1 MLLKSL
7 ELQGFKTF
15 PDKTTLHFEE
25 GITAVVGP
33 NGSGKSNISDAMRW
47 VLGEQSVKTLRCS
60 KMEDVIFSG
69 TPARKPMGY
78 AEITLTMDNTGRE
91 LNFDGD
97 TVAITRRYYRSGE
110 SEYLINKAAVRLRDI
125 HELFMDTGLG
135 RDGYSMIGQGKI
147 DSIVAARSEDR
158 REIFEEAAGISRFRY
173 RKEEAERRLEKANL
187 QVLYQKA
194 YQDNPALSSNPLSRW
209 QQRQAIK
216 KQYIAAKRTKQTA
229 GTAAKGVGKTA
240 KSAGN
245 VAGRTGQAADFVR
258 KHKKG
263 ALLLL
268 ALFLLVC
275 VLMSMVSSCSMMASS
290 IGSVVSG
297 STYPSKDE
305 ALLGAEDA
313 YAAMEAELQS
323 YLDNY
328 ERTHSYDEYHF
339 DLDEI
344 KHDPYVL
351 MSLLT
356 AYYQK
361 EWTLSDVEG
370 LLDTLFDRQYILTE
384 EVEVETRYDSEDD
397 PYDYYICYVTL
408 ENFDLS
414 HLPVYFLSE
423 EQLSLYAMYMQT
435 LGNRPDLFPQ
445 SEYPNAS
452 GREEYL
458 DYDVPPEALEDETF
472 AAMLAEAEK
481 YLGMPYVWGGSS
493 PATSFDC
500 SGFISWVLNHSG
512 WNVGRMTAN
521 GLFNY
526 CTPVSSTNAKP
537 GDLIFFQGTYD
548 TAGAS
553 HVGLYVGGGMMIH
566 CGDPISYANINTSYW
581 QSHYLTFGRLP

>member
-1 MLLKSL
+1 MTGLNKEPRLHFTEEERGNSSL
-7 ELQGFKTF
+7 EKPIRKAENAAKRSGRAQEKIPKRKIRKTIVE
-15 PDKTTLHFEE
+15 PDTGKVSSKLVLEE
-25 GITAVVGP
+25 KKKPPSKLTYGIQDTPGKIITGKAHKEIRESEQDNVGVE
-33 NGSGKSNISDAMRW
+33 SAHKSEEMLETGGR
-47 VLGEQSVKTLRCS
+47 LLR
-60 KMEDVIFSG
+60 EG
-69 TPARKPMGY
+69 
-78 AEITLTMDNTGRE
+78 
-91 LNFDGD
+91 
-97 TVAITRRYYRSGE
+97 YRSHKLKP
-110 SEYLINKAAVRLRDI
+110 YRKAA
-125 HELFMDTGLG
+125 
-135 RDGYSMIGQGKI
+135 Q
-147 DSIVAARSEDR
+147 
-158 REIFEEAAGISRFRY
+158 
-173 RKEEAERRLEKANL
+173 AERRLEKANL

-216 KQYIAAKRTKQTA
+216 KQYIAAKRTRQTA

>member
-1 MLLKSL
+1 MNKEPRLHFTEEERGNSSL
-7 ELQGFKTF
+7 EKPIRKAEKAAKRAERAQEKIPKRKIRKTIV
-15 PDKTTLHFEE
+15 DSDTGKVSSKLVLEE
-25 GITAVVGP
+25 KKKPPSKLTHGIQNMPGKIITGKAHKEIRESEQDNVGVE
-33 NGSGKSNISDAMRW
+33 SAHKSEEMLETGGR
-47 VLGEQSVKTLRCS
+47 LLR
-60 KMEDVIFSG
+60 EG
-69 TPARKPMGY
+69 
-78 AEITLTMDNTGRE
+78 
-91 LNFDGD
+91 
-97 TVAITRRYYRSGE
+97 YRSHKLKP
-110 SEYLINKAAVRLRDI
+110 YRKAA
-125 HELFMDTGLG
+125 
-135 RDGYSMIGQGKI
+135 Q
-147 DSIVAARSEDR
+147 
-158 REIFEEAAGISRFRY
+158 
-173 RKEEAERRLEKANL
+173 AERRLEKANL

-216 KQYIAAKRTKQTA
+216 KQYIAAKRTRQTA

-328 ERTHSYDEYHF
+328 ERAHSYDEYHF

-351 MSLLT
+351 MSMLT

-548 TAGAS
+548 MAGAS

>member
-1 MLLKSL
+1 MTGLNKEPRLHFTEEERGNSSL
-7 ELQGFKTF
+7 EKPIRKAEKAAKRAERAQEKIPKRKIRKTIVE
-15 PDKTTLHFEE
+15 PDTGKVSSKLVLEE
-25 GITAVVGP
+25 KKKPPSKLTYGIQDTPGKIITGKAHKEIRESEQDNVGVE
-33 NGSGKSNISDAMRW
+33 SAHKSEEMLETGGR
-47 VLGEQSVKTLRCS
+47 LLR
-60 KMEDVIFSG
+60 EG
-69 TPARKPMGY
+69 
-78 AEITLTMDNTGRE
+78 
-91 LNFDGD
+91 
-97 TVAITRRYYRSGE
+97 YRSHKLKP
-110 SEYLINKAAVRLRDI
+110 YRKAA
-125 HELFMDTGLG
+125 
-135 RDGYSMIGQGKI
+135 Q
-147 DSIVAARSEDR
+147 
-158 REIFEEAAGISRFRY
+158 
-173 RKEEAERRLEKANL
+173 AERRLEKANL

-216 KQYIAAKRTKQTA
+216 KQYIAAKRTRQTA

-408 ENFDLS
+408 ENFYLS

>member
-1 MLLKSL
+1 MTGLNKEPRLHFTEEERGNSSL
-7 ELQGFKTF
+7 EKPIRKAEKAAKRAERAQEKIPKRKIRKTIVE
-15 PDKTTLHFEE
+15 PDTGKVSSKLVLEE
-25 GITAVVGP
+25 KKKPPSKLTYGIQDTPGKIITGKAHKEIRESEQDNVGVE
-33 NGSGKSNISDAMRW
+33 SAHKSEEMLETGGR
-47 VLGEQSVKTLRCS
+47 LLR
-60 KMEDVIFSG
+60 EG
-69 TPARKPMGY
+69 
-78 AEITLTMDNTGRE
+78 
-91 LNFDGD
+91 
-97 TVAITRRYYRSGE
+97 YRSHKLKP
-110 SEYLINKAAVRLRDI
+110 YRKAA
-125 HELFMDTGLG
+125 
-135 RDGYSMIGQGKI
+135 Q
-147 DSIVAARSEDR
+147 
-158 REIFEEAAGISRFRY
+158 
-173 RKEEAERRLEKANL
+173 AERRLEKANL

-216 KQYIAAKRTKQTA
+216 KQYIAAKRTRQTA

-275 VLMSMVSSCSMMASS
+275 VLMSVVSSCSMMASS

-328 ERTHSYDEYHF
+328 ERAHSYDEYHF

-351 MSLLT
+351 MSMLT

>member
-1 MLLKSL
+1 MAGLNKEPRLHFTEEERGNPSL
-7 ELQGFKTF
+7 EKPIRKAEKAAKRAERAQEKIPKRKIRKTIV
-15 PDKTTLHFEE
+15 DSDTGKVSSKLVLEE
-25 GITAVVGP
+25 KKKPPSKLTHGIQNMPGKIITGKAHKEIRESEQDNVGVE
-33 NGSGKSNISDAMRW
+33 SAHKSEEMLETGGR
-47 VLGEQSVKTLRCS
+47 LLR
-60 KMEDVIFSG
+60 EG
-69 TPARKPMGY
+69 
-78 AEITLTMDNTGRE
+78 
-91 LNFDGD
+91 
-97 TVAITRRYYRSGE
+97 YRSHKLKP
-110 SEYLINKAAVRLRDI
+110 YRKAA
-125 HELFMDTGLG
+125 
-135 RDGYSMIGQGKI
+135 Q
-147 DSIVAARSEDR
+147 
-158 REIFEEAAGISRFRY
+158 
-173 RKEEAERRLEKANL
+173 AERRLEKANL

-216 KQYIAAKRTKQTA
+216 KQYIAAKRTRQTA

-548 TAGAS
+548 MAGAS

>member
-1 MLLKSL
+1 MTGLNKEPRLHFTEEERGNSSL
-7 ELQGFKTF
+7 EKPIRKAEKAAKRAERAQEKIPKRKIRKTIVE
-15 PDKTTLHFEE
+15 PD
-25 GITAVVGP
+25 
-33 NGSGKSNISDAMRW
+33 SGKVSSKL
-47 VLGEQSVKTLRCS
+47 VLEEKKKPPSKLTYGIQDTPGKIITGKAHKEIRESEQDNVGVESAHKSEEMLETGGRLLR
-60 KMEDVIFSG
+60 EG
-69 TPARKPMGY
+69 
-78 AEITLTMDNTGRE
+78 
-91 LNFDGD
+91 
-97 TVAITRRYYRSGE
+97 YRSHKLKP
-110 SEYLINKAAVRLRDI
+110 YRKAA
-125 HELFMDTGLG
+125 
-135 RDGYSMIGQGKI
+135 Q
-147 DSIVAARSEDR
+147 
-158 REIFEEAAGISRFRY
+158 
-173 RKEEAERRLEKANL
+173 AERRLEKANL

-216 KQYIAAKRTKQTA
+216 KQYIAAKRTRQTA

>member
-1 MLLKSL
+1 MAGLNKEPRLHFTEEERGNPSL
-7 ELQGFKTF
+7 EKPIRKAEKAAKRAERAQEKIPKRKIRKTIVE
-15 PDKTTLHFEE
+15 PDTGKVSSKLVLEE
-25 GITAVVGP
+25 KKKPPSKLTYGIQDTPGKIITGKAHKEIRESEQDNVGVE
-33 NGSGKSNISDAMRW
+33 SAHKSEEMLETGGR
-47 VLGEQSVKTLRCS
+47 LLR
-60 KMEDVIFSG
+60 EG
-69 TPARKPMGY
+69 
-78 AEITLTMDNTGRE
+78 
-91 LNFDGD
+91 
-97 TVAITRRYYRSGE
+97 YRSHKLKP
-110 SEYLINKAAVRLRDI
+110 YRKAA
-125 HELFMDTGLG
+125 
-135 RDGYSMIGQGKI
+135 Q
-147 DSIVAARSEDR
+147 
-158 REIFEEAAGISRFRY
+158 
-173 RKEEAERRLEKANL
+173 AERRLEKANL

-216 KQYIAAKRTKQTA
+216 KQYIAAKRTRQTA

-493 PATSFDC
+493 LATSFDC

>member
-1 MLLKSL
+1 MAGLNKEPRLHFTEEERGNSSL
-7 ELQGFKTF
+7 EKPIRKAEKAAKRAERAQEKIPKRKIRKTIVE
-15 PDKTTLHFEE
+15 PDTGKVSSKLVLEE
-25 GITAVVGP
+25 KKKPPSKLTYGIQDTPGKIITGKAHKEIRESEQDNVGVE
-33 NGSGKSNISDAMRW
+33 SAHKSEEMLETGGR
-47 VLGEQSVKTLRCS
+47 LLR
-60 KMEDVIFSG
+60 EG
-69 TPARKPMGY
+69 
-78 AEITLTMDNTGRE
+78 
-91 LNFDGD
+91 
-97 TVAITRRYYRSGE
+97 YRSHKLKP
-110 SEYLINKAAVRLRDI
+110 YRKAA
-125 HELFMDTGLG
+125 
-135 RDGYSMIGQGKI
+135 Q
-147 DSIVAARSEDR
+147 
-158 REIFEEAAGISRFRY
+158 
-173 RKEEAERRLEKANL
+173 AERRLEKANL

-216 KQYIAAKRTKQTA
+216 KQYIAAKRTRQTA

-328 ERTHSYDEYHF
+328 ERAHSYDEYHF

>member
-1 MLLKSL
+1 MTGLNKEPRLHFTEEERGNSSL
-7 ELQGFKTF
+7 EKPIRKAEKAAKRAERAQEKIPKRKIRKTIVE
-15 PDKTTLHFEE
+15 PDTGKVSSKLVLEE
-25 GITAVVGP
+25 KKKPPSKLTYGIQDTPGKIITGKAHKEIRESEQDNVGVE
-33 NGSGKSNISDAMRW
+33 SAHKSEEMLETGGR
-47 VLGEQSVKTLRCS
+47 LLR
-60 KMEDVIFSG
+60 EG
-69 TPARKPMGY
+69 
-78 AEITLTMDNTGRE
+78 
-91 LNFDGD
+91 
-97 TVAITRRYYRSGE
+97 YRSHKLKP
-110 SEYLINKAAVRLRDI
+110 YRKAA
-125 HELFMDTGLG
+125 
-135 RDGYSMIGQGKI
+135 Q
-147 DSIVAARSEDR
+147 
-158 REIFEEAAGISRFRY
+158 
-173 RKEEAERRLEKANL
+173 AERRLEKANL

-216 KQYIAAKRTKQTA
+216 KQYIAAKRTRQTA

-553 HVGLYVGGGMMIH
+553 HVGLYVGGGMMVH

>member
-1 MLLKSL
+1 MTGLNKEPRLHFTEEERGNSSL
-7 ELQGFKTF
+7 EKPIRKAEKAAKRAERAQEKIPKRKIRKTIVE
-15 PDKTTLHFEE
+15 PDTGKVSSKLVLEE
-25 GITAVVGP
+25 KKKPPSKLTYGIQDTPGKIITGKAHKEIRESEQDNVGVE
-33 NGSGKSNISDAMRW
+33 SAHKSEEMLETGGR
-47 VLGEQSVKTLRCS
+47 LLR
-60 KMEDVIFSG
+60 EG
-69 TPARKPMGY
+69 
-78 AEITLTMDNTGRE
+78 
-91 LNFDGD
+91 
-97 TVAITRRYYRSGE
+97 YRSHKLKP
-110 SEYLINKAAVRLRDI
+110 YRKAA
-125 HELFMDTGLG
+125 
-135 RDGYSMIGQGKI
+135 Q
-147 DSIVAARSEDR
+147 
-158 REIFEEAAGISRFRY
+158 
-173 RKEEAERRLEKANL
+173 AERRLEKANL

>member
-1 MLLKSL
+1 MNKEPRLHFTEEERGNPSL
-7 ELQGFKTF
+7 EKPIRKAEKAAKQADRAQEKIPKHKIRKTIVD
-15 PDKTTLHFEE
+15 PDTGKVSSKLVLEE
-25 GITAVVGP
+25 KKKPPSKLTHGIQDTPGKIITGKAHKEIRESEQDNVGVE
-33 NGSGKSNISDAMRW
+33 SAHKSEEMLETGGR
-47 VLGEQSVKTLRCS
+47 LLR
-60 KMEDVIFSG
+60 EG
-69 TPARKPMGY
+69 
-78 AEITLTMDNTGRE
+78 
-91 LNFDGD
+91 
-97 TVAITRRYYRSGE
+97 YRSHKLKP
-110 SEYLINKAAVRLRDI
+110 YRKAA
-125 HELFMDTGLG
+125 
-135 RDGYSMIGQGKI
+135 Q
-147 DSIVAARSEDR
+147 
-158 REIFEEAAGISRFRY
+158 
-173 RKEEAERRLEKANL
+173 AERHLEKANL

-229 GTAAKGVGKTA
+229 GTVAKGVGKTA

-245 VAGRTGQAADFVR
+245 VAGKTGQAADFVR

-263 ALLLL
+263 TLLLIV
-268 ALFLLVC
+268 LFLLVC

-305 ALLGAEDA
+305 ALLGAENA

-361 EWTLSDVEG
+361 EWTISDVEG
-370 LLDTLFDRQYILTE
+370 MLDTLFERQYILTE

-423 EQLSLYAMYMQT
+423 DQLGLYAMYMQT

-472 AAMLAEAEK
+472 AAMLTEAEK

-493 PATSFDC
+493 PSTSFDC

-521 GLFNY
+521 GLLNY

>member
-1 MLLKSL
+1 MNKEPRLHFTEEERGNSSL
-7 ELQGFKTF
+7 EKPIRKAEKAAKRAERAQEKIPKRKIRKTIVE
-15 PDKTTLHFEE
+15 PDTGKVSSKLVLEE
-25 GITAVVGP
+25 KKKPPSKLTYGIQDTPGKIITGKAHKEIRESEQDNVGVE
-33 NGSGKSNISDAMRW
+33 SAHKSEEMLETGGR
-47 VLGEQSVKTLRCS
+47 LLR
-60 KMEDVIFSG
+60 EG
-69 TPARKPMGY
+69 
-78 AEITLTMDNTGRE
+78 
-91 LNFDGD
+91 
-97 TVAITRRYYRSGE
+97 YRSHKLKP
-110 SEYLINKAAVRLRDI
+110 YRKAA
-125 HELFMDTGLG
+125 
-135 RDGYSMIGQGKI
+135 Q
-147 DSIVAARSEDR
+147 
-158 REIFEEAAGISRFRY
+158 
-173 RKEEAERRLEKANL
+173 AERRLEKANL

-216 KQYIAAKRTKQTA
+216 KQYIAAKRTRQTA

-339 DLDEI
+339 DLDEF

>member
-1 MLLKSL
+1 MNKEPRLHFTEEERGNPSL
-7 ELQGFKTF
+7 EKPIRKAEKAAKRAERAQEKIPKRKIRKTIV
-15 PDKTTLHFEE
+15 DSDTGKVSSKLVLEE
-25 GITAVVGP
+25 KKKPPSKLTHGIQNMPGKIITGKAHKEIRESEQDNVGVE
-33 NGSGKSNISDAMRW
+33 SAHKSEEMLETGGR
-47 VLGEQSVKTLRCS
+47 LLR
-60 KMEDVIFSG
+60 EG
-69 TPARKPMGY
+69 
-78 AEITLTMDNTGRE
+78 
-91 LNFDGD
+91 
-97 TVAITRRYYRSGE
+97 YRSHKLKP
-110 SEYLINKAAVRLRDI
+110 YRKAA
-125 HELFMDTGLG
+125 
-135 RDGYSMIGQGKI
+135 Q
-147 DSIVAARSEDR
+147 
-158 REIFEEAAGISRFRY
+158 
-173 RKEEAERRLEKANL
+173 AERRLEKANL

-216 KQYIAAKRTKQTA
+216 KQYIAAKRTRQTA

-275 VLMSMVSSCSMMASS
+275 VLMSVVSSCSMMASS

-328 ERTHSYDEYHF
+328 ERAHSYDEYHF

-351 MSLLT
+351 MSMLT

-548 TAGAS
+548 MAGAS

>member
-1 MLLKSL
+1 MTGLNKEPRLHFTEEERGNSSL
-7 ELQGFKTF
+7 EKPIRKAEKAAKRAERAQEKIPKRKIRKTIV
-15 PDKTTLHFEE
+15 DSDTGKVSSKLVLEE
-25 GITAVVGP
+25 KKKPPSKLTHGIQNMPGKIITGKAHKEIRESEQDNVGVE
-33 NGSGKSNISDAMRW
+33 SAHKSEEMLETGGR
-47 VLGEQSVKTLRCS
+47 LLR
-60 KMEDVIFSG
+60 EG
-69 TPARKPMGY
+69 
-78 AEITLTMDNTGRE
+78 
-91 LNFDGD
+91 
-97 TVAITRRYYRSGE
+97 YRSHKLKP
-110 SEYLINKAAVRLRDI
+110 YRKAA
-125 HELFMDTGLG
+125 
-135 RDGYSMIGQGKI
+135 Q
-147 DSIVAARSEDR
+147 
-158 REIFEEAAGISRFRY
+158 
-173 RKEEAERRLEKANL
+173 AERRLEKANL

-216 KQYIAAKRTKQTA
+216 KQYIAAKRTRQTA

>member
-1 MLLKSL
+1 MTGLNKEPRLHFTEEERGNSSL
-7 ELQGFKTF
+7 EKPIRKAEKAAKRAERAQEKIPKRKIRKTIVEL
-15 PDKTTLHFEE
+15 DTGKVSSKLVLEE
-25 GITAVVGP
+25 KKKPPSKLTYGIQDTPGKIITGKAHKEIRESEQDNVGVE
-33 NGSGKSNISDAMRW
+33 SAHKSEEMLETGGR
-47 VLGEQSVKTLRCS
+47 LLR
-60 KMEDVIFSG
+60 EG
-69 TPARKPMGY
+69 
-78 AEITLTMDNTGRE
+78 
-91 LNFDGD
+91 
-97 TVAITRRYYRSGE
+97 YRSHKLKP
-110 SEYLINKAAVRLRDI
+110 YRKAA
-125 HELFMDTGLG
+125 
-135 RDGYSMIGQGKI
+135 Q
-147 DSIVAARSEDR
+147 
-158 REIFEEAAGISRFRY
+158 
-173 RKEEAERRLEKANL
+173 AERRLEKANL

-216 KQYIAAKRTKQTA
+216 KQYIAAKRTRQTA

>member
-1 MLLKSL
+1 MAGLNKEPRLHFTEEERGNPSL
-7 ELQGFKTF
+7 EKPIRKAEKAAKRADRAQEKIPKHKIWKTIVD
-15 PDKTTLHFEE
+15 PDTGKVSSKLVLEE
-25 GITAVVGP
+25 KKKPPSKLTHGIQDTPGKIITGKAHKEIRESEQDNVGVE
-33 NGSGKSNISDAMRW
+33 SAHKSEEMLETGGR
-47 VLGEQSVKTLRCS
+47 LLR
-60 KMEDVIFSG
+60 EG
-69 TPARKPMGY
+69 
-78 AEITLTMDNTGRE
+78 
-91 LNFDGD
+91 
-97 TVAITRRYYRSGE
+97 YRSHKLKP
-110 SEYLINKAAVRLRDI
+110 YRKAA
-125 HELFMDTGLG
+125 
-135 RDGYSMIGQGKI
+135 Q
-147 DSIVAARSEDR
+147 
-158 REIFEEAAGISRFRY
+158 
-173 RKEEAERRLEKANL
+173 AERHLEKANL

-245 VAGRTGQAADFVR
+245 VAGKTGQAADFVR

-263 ALLLL
+263 TLFLIV
-268 ALFLLVC
+268 LFLLVC

-305 ALLGAEDA
+305 ALLGAENA

-370 LLDTLFDRQYILTE
+370 MLDTLFERQYILTE
-384 EVEVETRYDSEDD
+384 EIEVETRYDSEDD

-423 EQLSLYAMYMQT
+423 DQLGLYAMYMQT

-472 AAMLAEAEK
+472 AAMLTEAEK
-481 YLGMPYVWGGSS
+481 YLGMPYVWGGYS
-493 PATSFDC
+493 PSTSFDC

-521 GLFNY
+521 GLLNY

>member
-1 MLLKSL
+1 MTGLNKEPRLHFTEEERGNSSL
-7 ELQGFKTF
+7 EKPIRKAEKAAKRAERAQEKIPKRKIRKTIVE
-15 PDKTTLHFEE
+15 PDTGKVSSKLVLEE
-25 GITAVVGP
+25 KKKPPSKLTYGIQDTPGKIITGKAHKEIRESEQDNVGVE
-33 NGSGKSNISDAMRW
+33 SAHKSEEMLETGGR
-47 VLGEQSVKTLRCS
+47 LLR
-60 KMEDVIFSG
+60 EG
-69 TPARKPMGY
+69 
-78 AEITLTMDNTGRE
+78 
-91 LNFDGD
+91 
-97 TVAITRRYYRSGE
+97 YRSHKLKP
-110 SEYLINKAAVRLRDI
+110 YRKAA
-125 HELFMDTGLG
+125 
-135 RDGYSMIGQGKI
+135 Q
-147 DSIVAARSEDR
+147 
-158 REIFEEAAGISRFRY
+158 
-173 RKEEAERRLEKANL
+173 AERHLEKANL

-216 KQYIAAKRTKQTA
+216 KQYIAAKRTRQTA

-472 AAMLAEAEK
+472 AAMLTEAEK
-481 YLGMPYVWGGSS
+481 YLGMPYVWGGYS
-493 PATSFDC
+493 PSTSFDC

-521 GLFNY
+521 GLLNY

>member
-1 MLLKSL
+1 MTGLNKEPRLHFTEEERGNSSL
-7 ELQGFKTF
+7 EKPIRKAEKAAKRAERAQEKIPKRKIRKTIV
-15 PDKTTLHFEE
+15 DSDTGKVSSKLVLEE
-25 GITAVVGP
+25 KKKPPSKLTYGIQDTPGKIITGKAHKEIRESEQDNVGVE
-33 NGSGKSNISDAMRW
+33 SAHKSEEMLETGGR
-47 VLGEQSVKTLRCS
+47 LLR
-60 KMEDVIFSG
+60 EG
-69 TPARKPMGY
+69 
-78 AEITLTMDNTGRE
+78 
-91 LNFDGD
+91 
-97 TVAITRRYYRSGE
+97 YRSHKLKP
-110 SEYLINKAAVRLRDI
+110 YRKAA
-125 HELFMDTGLG
+125 
-135 RDGYSMIGQGKI
+135 Q
-147 DSIVAARSEDR
+147 
-158 REIFEEAAGISRFRY
+158 
-173 RKEEAERRLEKANL
+173 AERRLEKANL

-216 KQYIAAKRTKQTA
+216 KQYIAAKRTRQTA

>member
-1 MLLKSL
+1 MNKEPRLHFTEEERGNSSL
-7 ELQGFKTF
+7 EKPIRKAEKAAKRAERAQEKIPKRKIRKTIV
-15 PDKTTLHFEE
+15 DSDTGKVSSKLVLEE
-25 GITAVVGP
+25 KKKPPSKLTHGIQNMPGKIITGKAHKEIRESEQDNVGVE
-33 NGSGKSNISDAMRW
+33 SAHKSEEMLETGGR
-47 VLGEQSVKTLRCS
+47 LLR
-60 KMEDVIFSG
+60 EG
-69 TPARKPMGY
+69 
-78 AEITLTMDNTGRE
+78 
-91 LNFDGD
+91 
-97 TVAITRRYYRSGE
+97 YRSHKLKP
-110 SEYLINKAAVRLRDI
+110 YRKAA
-125 HELFMDTGLG
+125 
-135 RDGYSMIGQGKI
+135 Q
-147 DSIVAARSEDR
+147 
-158 REIFEEAAGISRFRY
+158 
-173 RKEEAERRLEKANL
+173 AERRLEKANL

-216 KQYIAAKRTKQTA
+216 KQYIAAKRTRQTA

>member
-1 MLLKSL
+1 MTGLNKEPRLHFTEEERGNSSL
-7 ELQGFKTF
+7 EKPIRKAEKAAKRAERAQEKISKRKIRKTIVE
-15 PDKTTLHFEE
+15 PDTGKVSSKLVLEE
-25 GITAVVGP
+25 KKKPPSKLTYGIQDTPGKIITGKAHKEIRESEQDNVGVE
-33 NGSGKSNISDAMRW
+33 SAHKSEEMLETGGR
-47 VLGEQSVKTLRCS
+47 LLR
-60 KMEDVIFSG
+60 EG
-69 TPARKPMGY
+69 
-78 AEITLTMDNTGRE
+78 
-91 LNFDGD
+91 
-97 TVAITRRYYRSGE
+97 YRSHKLKP
-110 SEYLINKAAVRLRDI
+110 YRKAA
-125 HELFMDTGLG
+125 
-135 RDGYSMIGQGKI
+135 Q
-147 DSIVAARSEDR
+147 
-158 REIFEEAAGISRFRY
+158 
-173 RKEEAERRLEKANL
+173 AERRLEKANL

-216 KQYIAAKRTKQTA
+216 KQYIAAKRTRQTA

-493 PATSFDC
+493 PATNFDC

>member
-1 MLLKSL
+1 MNKEPRLHFTEEERGNPSL
-7 ELQGFKTF
+7 EKPIRKAEKAAKQADRAQEKIPKHKIRKTIVD
-15 PDKTTLHFEE
+15 PDTGKVSSKLVLEE
-25 GITAVVGP
+25 KKKPPSKLTHGIQDTPGKIITGKAHKEIRESEQDNVGVE
-33 NGSGKSNISDAMRW
+33 SAHKSEEMLETGGR
-47 VLGEQSVKTLRCS
+47 LLR
-60 KMEDVIFSG
+60 EG
-69 TPARKPMGY
+69 
-78 AEITLTMDNTGRE
+78 
-91 LNFDGD
+91 
-97 TVAITRRYYRSGE
+97 YRSHKLKP
-110 SEYLINKAAVRLRDI
+110 YRKAA
-125 HELFMDTGLG
+125 
-135 RDGYSMIGQGKI
+135 Q
-147 DSIVAARSEDR
+147 
-158 REIFEEAAGISRFRY
+158 
-173 RKEEAERRLEKANL
+173 AERRLEKANL

-216 KQYIAAKRTKQTA
+216 KQYIAAKRTRQTA

-423 EQLSLYAMYMQT
+423 DQLGLYAMYMQT
-435 LGNRPDLFPQ
+435 LGNRLDLFPQ

-472 AAMLAEAEK
+472 AAMLTEAEK

-493 PATSFDC
+493 PSTSFDC

-548 TAGAS
+548 MAGAS

>member
-1 MLLKSL
+1 MNKEPRLHFTEEERGNPSL
-7 ELQGFKTF
+7 EKPIRKAEKAAKRAERAQEKIPKRKIRKTIV
-15 PDKTTLHFEE
+15 DSDTGKVSSKLVLEE
-25 GITAVVGP
+25 KKKPPSKLTHGIQNMPGKIITGKAHKEIRESEQDNVGVE
-33 NGSGKSNISDAMRW
+33 SAHKSEEMLETGGR
-47 VLGEQSVKTLRCS
+47 LLR
-60 KMEDVIFSG
+60 EG
-69 TPARKPMGY
+69 
-78 AEITLTMDNTGRE
+78 
-91 LNFDGD
+91 
-97 TVAITRRYYRSGE
+97 YRSHKLKP
-110 SEYLINKAAVRLRDI
+110 YRKAA
-125 HELFMDTGLG
+125 
-135 RDGYSMIGQGKI
+135 Q
-147 DSIVAARSEDR
+147 
-158 REIFEEAAGISRFRY
+158 
-173 RKEEAERRLEKANL
+173 AERRLEKANL

-216 KQYIAAKRTKQTA
+216 KQYIAAKRTRQTA

-275 VLMSMVSSCSMMASS
+275 VLMSVVSSCSMMASS

>member
-1 MLLKSL
+1 MNKEPRLHFTEEERGNSSL
-7 ELQGFKTF
+7 EKPIRKAEKAAKRAERAQEKIPKRKIRKTIVD
-15 PDKTTLHFEE
+15 PDTGKVSSKLVLEE
-25 GITAVVGP
+25 KKKPPSKLTYGIQDTPGKIITGKAHKEIRESEQDNVGVE
-33 NGSGKSNISDAMRW
+33 SAHKSEEMLETGGR
-47 VLGEQSVKTLRCS
+47 LLR
-60 KMEDVIFSG
+60 EG
-69 TPARKPMGY
+69 
-78 AEITLTMDNTGRE
+78 
-91 LNFDGD
+91 
-97 TVAITRRYYRSGE
+97 YRSHKLKP
-110 SEYLINKAAVRLRDI
+110 YRKAA
-125 HELFMDTGLG
+125 
-135 RDGYSMIGQGKI
+135 Q
-147 DSIVAARSEDR
+147 
-158 REIFEEAAGISRFRY
+158 
-173 RKEEAERRLEKANL
+173 AERRLEKANL

-216 KQYIAAKRTKQTA
+216 KQYIAAKRTRQTA

>member
-1 MLLKSL
+1 MTGLNKEPRLHFTEEERGNSSL
-7 ELQGFKTF
+7 EKPIRKAEKAAKRAARAQEKIPKRKIRKTIVE
-15 PDKTTLHFEE
+15 PDTGKVSSKLVLEE
-25 GITAVVGP
+25 KKKPPSKLTYGIQDTPGKIITGKAHKEIRESEQDNVGVE
-33 NGSGKSNISDAMRW
+33 SAHKSEEMLETGGR
-47 VLGEQSVKTLRCS
+47 LLR
-60 KMEDVIFSG
+60 EG
-69 TPARKPMGY
+69 
-78 AEITLTMDNTGRE
+78 
-91 LNFDGD
+91 
-97 TVAITRRYYRSGE
+97 YRSHKLKP
-110 SEYLINKAAVRLRDI
+110 YRKAA
-125 HELFMDTGLG
+125 
-135 RDGYSMIGQGKI
+135 Q
-147 DSIVAARSEDR
+147 
-158 REIFEEAAGISRFRY
+158 
-173 RKEEAERRLEKANL
+173 AERRLEKANL

-216 KQYIAAKRTKQTA
+216 KQYIAAKRTRQTA

>member
-1 MLLKSL
+1 MTGLNKEPRLHFTEEERGNPSL
-7 ELQGFKTF
+7 EKPIRKAEKAAKRADRAQEKIPKHKIWKTIVD
-15 PDKTTLHFEE
+15 PDTGKVSSKLVLEE
-25 GITAVVGP
+25 KKKPPSKLTYGIQDTPGKIITGKAHKEIRESEQDNVGVE
-33 NGSGKSNISDAMRW
+33 SAHKSEEMLETGGR
-47 VLGEQSVKTLRCS
+47 LLR
-60 KMEDVIFSG
+60 EG
-69 TPARKPMGY
+69 
-78 AEITLTMDNTGRE
+78 
-91 LNFDGD
+91 
-97 TVAITRRYYRSGE
+97 YRSHKLKP
-110 SEYLINKAAVRLRDI
+110 YRKAA
-125 HELFMDTGLG
+125 
-135 RDGYSMIGQGKI
+135 Q
-147 DSIVAARSEDR
+147 
-158 REIFEEAAGISRFRY
+158 
-173 RKEEAERRLEKANL
+173 AERRLEKANL

-216 KQYIAAKRTKQTA
+216 KQYIAAKRTRQTA

-370 LLDTLFDRQYILTE
+370 LLDTLF
-384 EVEVETRYDSEDD
+384 VETRYDSEDD

>member
-1 MLLKSL
+1 MNKEPRLHFTEEERGNPSL
-7 ELQGFKTF
+7 EKPIRKAEKAAKRADRAQEKIPKHKIWKTIVD
-15 PDKTTLHFEE
+15 PDKGKVSSKLVLEE
-25 GITAVVGP
+25 KKKPPSKLTPGIQDTPGKIITGKAHKEIRESEQDNVGVE
-33 NGSGKSNISDAMRW
+33 SAHKSEEMLETGGR
-47 VLGEQSVKTLRCS
+47 LLR
-60 KMEDVIFSG
+60 EG
-69 TPARKPMGY
+69 
-78 AEITLTMDNTGRE
+78 
-91 LNFDGD
+91 
-97 TVAITRRYYRSGE
+97 YRSHKLKP
-110 SEYLINKAAVRLRDI
+110 YRKAA
-125 HELFMDTGLG
+125 
-135 RDGYSMIGQGKI
+135 Q
-147 DSIVAARSEDR
+147 
-158 REIFEEAAGISRFRY
+158 
-173 RKEEAERRLEKANL
+173 AERHLEKANL

-245 VAGRTGQAADFVR
+245 VAGKTGQAADFVR

-263 ALLLL
+263 TLLLIV
-268 ALFLLVC
+268 LFLLVC

-305 ALLGAEDA
+305 ALLGAENA

-370 LLDTLFDRQYILTE
+370 MLDTLFERQYILTE
-384 EVEVETRYDSEDD
+384 EIEVETRYDSEDD

-423 EQLSLYAMYMQT
+423 DQLGLYAMYMQT

-472 AAMLAEAEK
+472 AAMLTEAEK
-481 YLGMPYVWGGSS
+481 YLGMPYVWGGYS
-493 PATSFDC
+493 PSTSFDC

-521 GLFNY
+521 GLLNY

>member
-1 MLLKSL
+1 MNKEPRLHFTEEERGNSSL
-7 ELQGFKTF
+7 EKPIRKAEKAAKRAERAQEKIPKRKIRKTIVE
-15 PDKTTLHFEE
+15 PDTGKVSSKLVSEE
-25 GITAVVGP
+25 KKKPPSKLTYGIQDTPGKIITGKAHKEIRESEQDNVGVE
-33 NGSGKSNISDAMRW
+33 SAHKSEEMLETGGR
-47 VLGEQSVKTLRCS
+47 LLR
-60 KMEDVIFSG
+60 EG
-69 TPARKPMGY
+69 
-78 AEITLTMDNTGRE
+78 
-91 LNFDGD
+91 
-97 TVAITRRYYRSGE
+97 YRSHKLKP
-110 SEYLINKAAVRLRDI
+110 YRKAA
-125 HELFMDTGLG
+125 
-135 RDGYSMIGQGKI
+135 Q
-147 DSIVAARSEDR
+147 
-158 REIFEEAAGISRFRY
+158 
-173 RKEEAERRLEKANL
+173 AERRLEKANL

-216 KQYIAAKRTKQTA
+216 KQYIAAKRTRQTA

>member
-1 MLLKSL
+1 MNKEPRLHFTEEERGNSSL
-7 ELQGFKTF
+7 EKPIRKAEKAAKRAERAQEKIPKRKIRKTIV
-15 PDKTTLHFEE
+15 DSDTGKVSSKLVLEE
-25 GITAVVGP
+25 KKKPPSKLTHGIQNTPGKIITGKAHKEIRESEQDNVGVE
-33 NGSGKSNISDAMRW
+33 SAHKSEEMLETGGR
-47 VLGEQSVKTLRCS
+47 LLR
-60 KMEDVIFSG
+60 EG
-69 TPARKPMGY
+69 
-78 AEITLTMDNTGRE
+78 
-91 LNFDGD
+91 
-97 TVAITRRYYRSGE
+97 YRSHKLKP
-110 SEYLINKAAVRLRDI
+110 YRKAA
-125 HELFMDTGLG
+125 
-135 RDGYSMIGQGKI
+135 Q
-147 DSIVAARSEDR
+147 
-158 REIFEEAAGISRFRY
+158 
-173 RKEEAERRLEKANL
+173 AERRLEKANL

-216 KQYIAAKRTKQTA
+216 KQYIAAKRTRQTA

>member
-1 MLLKSL
+1 MNKEPRLHFTEEERGNSSL
-7 ELQGFKTF
+7 EKPIRKAEKAAKRAERAQEKIPKRKIRKTIVE
-15 PDKTTLHFEE
+15 PDTGKVSSKLVLEE
-25 GITAVVGP
+25 KKKPPSKLTHGIQDTPGKIITGKAHKEIRESEQDNVGVE
-33 NGSGKSNISDAMRW
+33 SAHKSEEMLETGGR
-47 VLGEQSVKTLRCS
+47 LLR
-60 KMEDVIFSG
+60 EG
-69 TPARKPMGY
+69 
-78 AEITLTMDNTGRE
+78 
-91 LNFDGD
+91 
-97 TVAITRRYYRSGE
+97 YRSHKLKP
-110 SEYLINKAAVRLRDI
+110 YRKAA
-125 HELFMDTGLG
+125 
-135 RDGYSMIGQGKI
+135 Q
-147 DSIVAARSEDR
+147 
-158 REIFEEAAGISRFRY
+158 
-173 RKEEAERRLEKANL
+173 AERRLEKANL

-216 KQYIAAKRTKQTA
+216 KQYIAAKRTRQTA

>member
-1 MLLKSL
+1 MNKEPRLHFTEEERGNSSL
-7 ELQGFKTF
+7 EKPIRKAEKAAKRAERAQEKIPKRKIRKTIVE
-15 PDKTTLHFEE
+15 PDTGKVSSKLVLEE
-25 GITAVVGP
+25 KKKPPSKLTYGIQDTPGKIITGKAHKEIRESEQDNVGVE
-33 NGSGKSNISDAMRW
+33 SAHKSEEMLETGGR
-47 VLGEQSVKTLRCS
+47 LLR
-60 KMEDVIFSG
+60 EG
-69 TPARKPMGY
+69 
-78 AEITLTMDNTGRE
+78 
-91 LNFDGD
+91 
-97 TVAITRRYYRSGE
+97 YRSHKLKP
-110 SEYLINKAAVRLRDI
+110 YRKAA
-125 HELFMDTGLG
+125 
-135 RDGYSMIGQGKI
+135 Q
-147 DSIVAARSEDR
+147 
-158 REIFEEAAGISRFRY
+158 
-173 RKEEAERRLEKANL
+173 AERRLEKANL

-216 KQYIAAKRTKQTA
+216 KQYIAAKRTRQTA

-240 KSAGN
+240 KSAGD

-351 MSLLT
+351 ISLLT

>member
-1 MLLKSL
+1 MAGLNKEPRLHFTEEERGNSSL
-7 ELQGFKTF
+7 EKPIRKAEKAAKRAERAQEKIPKRKIRKTIVE
-15 PDKTTLHFEE
+15 PDTGKVSSKLVLEE
-25 GITAVVGP
+25 KKKPPSKLTYGIQDTPGKIITGKAHKEIRESEQDNVGVE
-33 NGSGKSNISDAMRW
+33 SAHKSEEMLETGGR
-47 VLGEQSVKTLRCS
+47 LLR
-60 KMEDVIFSG
+60 EG
-69 TPARKPMGY
+69 
-78 AEITLTMDNTGRE
+78 
-91 LNFDGD
+91 
-97 TVAITRRYYRSGE
+97 YRSHKLKP
-110 SEYLINKAAVRLRDI
+110 YRKAA
-125 HELFMDTGLG
+125 
-135 RDGYSMIGQGKI
+135 Q
-147 DSIVAARSEDR
+147 
-158 REIFEEAAGISRFRY
+158 
-173 RKEEAERRLEKANL
+173 AERRLEKANL

>member
-1 MLLKSL
+1 MAGLNKEPRLHFTEEERGNPSL
-7 ELQGFKTF
+7 EKPIRKAEKAAKRAERAQEKIPKRKIRKTIV
-15 PDKTTLHFEE
+15 DSDTGKVSSKLVLEE
-25 GITAVVGP
+25 KKKPPSKLTHGIQNMPGKIITGKAHKEIRESEQDNVGVE
-33 NGSGKSNISDAMRW
+33 SAHKSEEMLETGGR
-47 VLGEQSVKTLRCS
+47 LLR
-60 KMEDVIFSG
+60 EG
-69 TPARKPMGY
+69 
-78 AEITLTMDNTGRE
+78 
-91 LNFDGD
+91 
-97 TVAITRRYYRSGE
+97 YRSHKLKP
-110 SEYLINKAAVRLRDI
+110 YRKAA
-125 HELFMDTGLG
+125 
-135 RDGYSMIGQGKI
+135 Q
-147 DSIVAARSEDR
+147 
-158 REIFEEAAGISRFRY
+158 
-173 RKEEAERRLEKANL
+173 AERRLEKANL

-216 KQYIAAKRTKQTA
+216 KQYIAAKRTRQTA

-275 VLMSMVSSCSMMASS
+275 VLMSVVSSCSMMASS

-328 ERTHSYDEYHF
+328 ERAHSYDEYHF

-351 MSLLT
+351 MSMLT

-548 TAGAS
+548 MAGAS